1 MAPKLL
7 VYTRTPKE
15 SKIYSTKLAASMH
28 LALDLGDGY
37 KPLNNNYGVL
47 FARASENE
55 DGSINA
61 KSLDKPFVFRKHQGG
76 FGVVAISLRAEM
88 DANHPDEERKGC
100 VIVSSTPDL
109 VHYTEC
115 GVIKLSES
123 YIEDVA
129 CVPVAGGAYKMYF
142 RDADGWHV
150 NDGDPLYCFD
160 GDGWQL
166 PRGSVLE
173 LNGEIIPADAP
184 FYESAS
190 PEIEGICP
198 RNVIELTD
206 AEADYLYKKL
216 NVARNVSVDVP
227 EKLTVGSRE
236 ELHAL
241 RVTAHYSDGTT
252 AKKRIDWY
260 DEDVDFSV
268 PGTYTVK
275 GRVHQDR
282 YEFPLTWHRAD
293 PCVGRWNGKYYFI
306 ATNDR
311 DGNNSLSIRESDTIP
326 GLFTAQETKILDT
339 TMYPHMKGLLWAP
352 EFHIIKDKLYIFHA
366 ATKDGFPN
374 EQSHV
379 MALKEGGNPMLPED
393 WEMSRRVV
401 KADGSELFTLGITLD
416 MTEFEIDGR
425 YYVIWSQRRY
435 NPFDFGAWLMLA
447 EIDPDEPWRLITEP
461 VAISKP
467 DYGWANNHTFVDEGP
482 YPLLT
487 DKKIIVT
494 YSAAMVDETYVVAML
509 SAEYGSDLHD
519 PKSWTKIN
527 YPLMSS
533 ATVKGEFGTG
543 HNAYVTDDEGD
554 IWNIYHGRP
563 GVNMPRSSGV
573 RRVHFDIDGDPV
585 LGLTEEKDLDPKLA
599 AVSVEV
605 TVE

>member
-1 MAPKLL
+1 MANKLL
-7 VYTRTPKE
+7 AYTRTPKE
-15 SKIYSTKLAASMH
+15 SRIYSAKLGFSLH
-28 LALDLGDGY
+28 LALDSGDGY
-37 KPLNNNYGVL
+37 KALNNNYGVL

-61 KSLDKPFVFRKHQGG
+61 KSLDKPFVFRKHTGG
-76 FGVVAISLRAEM
+76 FGVVAVSLRAEM
-88 DANHPDEERKGC
+88 EENFPDEERCGC
-100 VIVSSTPDL
+100 IIGFSTPDL
-109 VHYTEC
+109 VHYTEDAL
-115 GVIKLSES
+115 IRLSDS
-123 YIEDVA
+123 YIEDVT
-129 CVPVAGGAYKMYF
+129 CETVCGGYILRY
-142 RDADGWHV
+142 RDADGWHALKGESL
-150 NDGDPLYCFD
+150 NTLDES
-160 GDGWQL
+160 L
-166 PRGSVLE
+166 PAE
-173 LNGEIIPADAP
+173 AP
-184 FYESAS
+184 VYETVC
-190 PEIEGICP
+190 PEGIEGVIP
-198 RNVIELTD
+198 RNVIELTED
-206 AEADYLYKKL
+206 EADYLTKKL
-216 NVARNVSVDVP
+216 TAAKNIAVDVP
-227 EKLTVGSRE
+227 ANITVKSRD

-241 RVTAHYSDGTT
+241 RVTARYSDGTT

-260 DEDVDFSV
+260 DGDIDFSV

-311 DGNNSLSIRESDTIP
+311 DGNNSLSIRESDTLK

-352 EFHIIKDKLYIFHA
+352 EFHVIKDRLYIFHA
-366 ATKDGFPN
+366 ATRDGFHN

-393 WEMSRRVV
+393 WEVSRRVV

-416 MTEFEIDGR
+416 MTEFEIDGH

-482 YPLLT
+482 YPLFT
-487 DKKIIVT
+487 DKKLIVT
-494 YSAAMVDETYVVAML
+494 YSAAATDETYVVAML

-533 ATVKGEFGTG
+533 ATVHGEFGTG

-554 IWNIYHGRP
+554 VWNIYHGRP
-563 GVNMPRSSGV
+563 GVRMPRSSGV

-585 LGLTEEKDLDPKLA
+585 LGMTEEKDLDPALA
-599 AVSVEV
+599 AVSVRV

>member
-1 MAPKLL
+1 MAPKILA
-7 VYTRTPKE
+7 YTRTPKE
-15 SKIYSTKLAASMH
+15 YHIYSAKLGSSMH

-37 KPLNNNYGVL
+37 KALNNNYGIL
-47 FARASENE
+47 FACASRNE
-55 DGSINA
+55 DGSINP
-61 KSLDKPFVFRKHQGG
+61 KSLATPFVYRKHTGG
-76 FGVVAISLRAEM
+76 FGVVAVSLRAEM
-88 DANHPDEERKGC
+88 RENHPDEERLGE
-100 VIVSSTPDL
+100 VIVFSTPDL
-109 VHYTEC
+109 VHYKEEGT
-115 GVIKLSES
+115 VKLSDT
-123 YIEDVA
+123 YVEDVICEA
-129 CVPVAGGAYKMYF
+129 VGGGYKVTYL
-142 RDADGWHV
+142 DGNGWHER
-150 NDGDPLYCFD
+150 C
-160 GDGWQL
+160 
-166 PRGSVLE
+166 
-173 LNGEIIPADAP
+173 GECVFALGEAKDTDAP
-184 FYESAS
+184 EYTTAEAK
-190 PEIEGICP
+190 IEGICP
-198 RNVIELTD
+198 RNVIEVTD

-216 NVARNVSVDVP
+216 NVMTNTAIDVP
-227 EKLTVGSRE
+227 EKLTVSSRE

-241 RVTAHYSDGTT
+241 RVTAHYSDGST

-260 DEDVDFSV
+260 DEKIDFSV

-275 GRVHQDR
+275 GRIHQER
-282 YEFPLTWHRAD
+282 FEFPVAWHRAD
-293 PCVGRWNGKYYFI
+293 PCVGKWEGKYYFI

-311 DGNNSLSIRESDTIP
+311 DGNNSLYIRGADTVA
-326 GLFTAQETKILDT
+326 GLVTAQETRILDT

-352 EFHIIKDKLYIFHA
+352 EFHIIKGKLYIFHA
-366 ATKDGFPN
+366 ATKDEFAN

-416 MTEFEIDGR
+416 MTHFEIDGR

-467 DYGWANNHTFVDEGP
+467 DYGWANNHVPVDEGP

-494 YSAAMVDETYVVAML
+494 YSAALPNETYVVAML

-533 ATVKGEFGTG
+533 ATVKGEYGTG
-543 HNAYVTDDEGD
+543 HNAYVVDEEGD
-554 IWNIYHGRP
+554 IWNTYHGRP
-563 GVNMPRSSGV
+563 GVNMPRCAGF
-573 RRVHFDIDGDPV
+573 RRVHFDVDGDPV
-585 LGLTEEKDLDPKLA
+585 LGLTEEKDVAPALA